1 MAQHSIDTYTYISRS
16 ISLSF
21 PRLKRIMA
29 LLVGN
34 IAAVFSFFLAGNADA
49 TGINNYLDGTWSGTE
64 TCFQHCDFN
73 GPGGSYS
80 PGKVQGTVEARLTLK
95 NGSGVYIVGNE
106 DPGNLA
112 VATEFVNGDFAAGHI
127 VTDGERHGTFQ
138 VLANETHL
146 YGTWMTYASKRS
158 FRWLV
163 WGSLSLFKS
172 LTSS

>member
-1 MAQHSIDTYTYISRS
+1 
-16 ISLSF
+16 
-21 PRLKRIMA
+21 MA

-163 WGSLSLFKS
+163 AQGSLSLFKS